1 MWAGALIKPIP
12 KSRDKDPCVP
22 LNYRGISLLCTTSEV
37 YSSVLNNRINKYFN
51 MLNLLSDYQNGFRK
65 GRSCEDHAFT
75 LSTVLRNRI
84 QAKQS
89 TFISYIDFEKA
100 FDWVD
105 RNMLFYKLFNYNVD
119 GKLCKAIEAMYN
131 CTRCAIKVNNTF
143 TGWFKTSSGVRQGD
157 TLSPTL
163 FNIFI
168 NDLIE
173 DLHNM
178 HCGIETDDFSLSVL
192 RYADD
197 IVVISESEVNLQKML
212 DYLHIWCRKWRSR
225 VNTNKSTIMHVRP
238 KRRQRTQFLFK
249 FRYGDSI

>member
-1 MWAGALIKPIP
+1 MILAWVSPFKKCFEIGIVPSMWAGAPIRPIP
-12 KSRDKDPCVP
+12 KSRDRDPCVP
-22 LNYRGISLLCTTSEV
+22 LNYRGISLLCTISKV
-37 YSSVLNNRINKYFN
+37 YSSVLNNRINKYFS
-51 MLNLLSDYQNGFRK
+51 MVNLLSDYQNGFRK
-65 GRSCEDHAFT
+65 GGSCEDHAFT
-75 LSTVLRNRI
+75 LSTVLRNII

-89 TFISYIDFEKA
+89 TFIAYIDFEKA

-105 RNMLFYKLFNYNVD
+105 RNMLFYKLFNYNV
-119 GKLCKAIEAMYN
+119 LCKAIEAMYN

-143 TGWFKTSSGVRQGD
+143 TGWFKTSSEVRQGD

-192 RYADD
+192 CYVDD
-197 IVVISESEVNLQKML
+197 IVVISVRGEFTEHAR
-212 DYLHIWCRKWRSR
+212 LH
-225 VNTNKSTIMHVRP
+225 T
-238 KRRQRTQFLFK
+238 
-249 FRYGDSI
+249 